1 MDIEDIRRGLQ
12 KPGKSKSG
20 LAEALGLFPSAI
32 TALLKG
38 ERELKARE
46 IPIVA
51 KYLELDVPEPGD
63 VRIMGYVGAG
73 AIIDPELEQIPPD
86 GLATVT
92 LPFPL
97 PDDMIGLEVR
107 GDSMLP
113 RYDDGDVIIVY
124 REQRRGL
131 DTFYGEE
138 AAVRTKDGRRY
149 LKTIG
154 RGKTRGTVTLLS
166 FNARP
171 IENVRLDWIGEIY
184 VAVRAGQ
191 VRRMRQGERA
201 PPAAGARKAVA
212 QRRR

>member
-1 MDIEDIRRGLQ
+1 MDIDDIRRGLQ

-20 LAEALGLFPSAI
+20 LAEALGLWPSAI
-32 TALLKG
+32 TALLNG
-38 ERELKARE
+38 QRELKARE

-51 KYLELDVPEPGD
+51 RYLELDMPQPGE
-63 VRIMGYVGAG
+63 VRVMGYVGAG
-73 AIIDPELEQIPPD
+73 AAIDPDAEQVPPD

-97 PDDMIGLEVR
+97 PDEMIGLEVR

-113 RYDDGDVIIVY
+113 RYDDGDVIVVY
-124 REQRRGL
+124 REQHRPL
-131 DTFYGEE
+131 DTFFGEE

-149 LKTIG
+149 LKTIT

-171 IENVRLDWIGEIY
+171 IENVKLDWIGEIY

-191 VRRMRQGERA
+191 VRRLRMGGADKATRV
-201 PPAAGARKAVA
+201 AG
-212 QRRR
+212 RRR